1 MDSIAVAGQTSVA
14 LTTAIIDTG
23 TTLVRVEAEDAL
35 YDAERFHRSSDRPA
49 LLLSSTAQ
57 FQEAKMPLQA
67 SVRVTTLV

>member
-35 YDAERFHRSSDRPA
+35 YDAERFIGHRIDQRCCSVLQRNSRKQRCHCERRCG
-49 LLLSSTAQ
+49 LLH
-57 FQEAKMPLQA
+57 
-67 SVRVTTLV
+67 